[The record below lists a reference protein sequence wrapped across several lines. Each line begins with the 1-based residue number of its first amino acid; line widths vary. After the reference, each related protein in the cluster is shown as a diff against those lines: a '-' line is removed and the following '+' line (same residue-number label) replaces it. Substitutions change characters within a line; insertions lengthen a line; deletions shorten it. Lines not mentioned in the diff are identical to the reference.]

1 MKKNEILEEI
11 LNEVDKHPEIMSRR
25 DALKYL
31 TISPLA
37 ASVLASASVGAAAVT
52 ASQNVS
58 GKIVIVGGGLAGM
71 STAARLNNTINDADI
86 TVIEPDPLSVSYQ
99 PGQTLVGS
107 GIWDVSD
114 IQYNRDE
121 FVPKGVKLI
130 KGSVTAFDPKNN
142 KVIVDEGKEVTYDQ
156 LVVATGINLNY
167 KAIKGLEGEITSSGS
182 DNAATKKSITQNGLH
197 SIYFQDGAVATW
209 KGIQELIE
217 KAKAHKGSEKL
228 QAVFTHPRGP
238 LKCGGAPKKIMYLTH
253 ARLEE
258 AGVRDKVE
266 MTFYPNGGAMFG
278 IKDYHTAIVK
288 QFEARDFKWHY
299 KHNLV
304 AVDTATKTAT
314 FNKWRKEKIKIDEDS
329 DEYDGT
335 DFKMVEINEPV
346 EVKYDFMHVSPP
358 MKAPDVV
365 GRSDL
370 GSSGPGWVTVNK
382 KTLQSTFFKNVWSL
396 GDVAGVPMGKTGGS
410 ARKQYKVVVDNIVSA
425 MAGKEPTAEYDGYTV
440 CPLITS
446 IGTVMLA
453 EFNWASKKLG
463 SGVNAASFPLD
474 PTQERWIW
482 WLLKVYALKPMTIHG
497 MLSGR
502 A

>member
-37 ASVLASASVGAAAVT
+37 ASVLASATVGTAT
-52 ASQNVS
+52 ASAASADVS

-71 STAARLNNTINDADI
+71 STAARLNNSISNADI

-99 PGQTLVGS
+99 PGQTLIGA
-107 GIWDVSD
+107 GIWELGD

-121 FVPKGVKLI
+121 YVPKGVKLI
-130 KGSVTAFDPKNN
+130 KGSVTSFDPKNN
-142 KVIVDEGKEVTYDQ
+142 KVTVDGSKEISYDQ

-167 KAIKGLEGEITSSGS
+167 GAIKGLEGEITSAGK
-182 DNAATKKSITQNGLH
+182 DNASTKKTITQDGLH

-217 KAKAHKGSEKL
+217 KAKSHTGSEKL

-253 ARLEE
+253 ARLVE

-266 MTFYPNGGAMFG
+266 MTFYPNGGGMFG

-314 FNKWRKEKIKIDEDS
+314 FNKWWKEDKEFLDEM
-329 DEYDGT
+329 DEPYM
-335 DFKMVEINEPV
+335 KKVEVSEPV

-365 GRSDL
+365 GKSEI
-370 GSSGPGWVTVNK
+370 GSQGPGWVTVNK
-382 KTLQSTFFKNVWSL
+382 ETLQSTFFNNVWSL

-410 ARKQYKVVVDNIVSA
+410 ARKQYKVVVDNMISV
-425 MAGKEPTAEYDGYTV
+425 MGGKEPTAKYDGYTV

-453 EFNWASKKLG
+453 EFNWASKKPG

>member
-1 MKKNEILEEI
+1 MKKNEILEQI

-37 ASVLASASVGAAAVT
+37 ASVLASASIGASSAV
-52 ASQNVS
+52 ASSDVT

-71 STAARLNNTINDADI
+71 STAARLNNAIADADI
-86 TVIEPDPLSVSYQ
+86 TIIEPDPLSVSYQ
-99 PGQTLVGS
+99 PGQTLVAA
-107 GIWDVSD
+107 GIWELSD
-114 IQYNRDE
+114 IQYKRDE
-121 FVPKGVKLI
+121 YLPKGVKLI
-130 KGSVTAFDPKNN
+130 KGTVTAFDPKNN
-142 KVIVDEGKEVTYDQ
+142 KIVVDGGKEISYDQ
-156 LVVATGINLNY
+156 LVVATGVTLNY
-167 KAIKGLEGEITSSGS
+167 GAIEGLDGEITSATT
-182 DNAATKKSITQNGLH
+182 DNEAVKKTITNDGLH
-197 SIYFQDGAVATW
+197 SIYFQDGAKATW
-209 KGIQELIE
+209 EGIQELVE
-217 KAKAHKGSEKL
+217 KAKNHKGPEKL

-266 MTFYPNGGAMFG
+266 MTFYPNGGGMFG
-278 IKDYHTAIVK
+278 IKDYHLAIVK

-314 FNKWRKEKIKIDEDS
+314 FAKWS
-329 DEYDGT
+329 
-335 DFKMVEINEPV
+335 MVEKEFMDEMDEPYMKKVEVSEPV
-346 EVKYDFMHVSPP
+346 EVKYDFMHVTPP
-358 MKAPDVV
+358 NKAPDVV
-365 GRSDL
+365 GKSEL
-370 GSSGPGWVTVNK
+370 GSQGPGWTTVNK
-382 KTLQSTFFKNVWSL
+382 ETLQHAFFENVWSL
-396 GDVAGVPMGKTGGS
+396 GDVAGIPMGKTGGS
-410 ARKQYKVVVDNIVSA
+410 ARKQYKVVVDNMISV
-425 MAGKEPTAEYDGYTV
+425 MGGKKPTAKYDGYTV

-453 EFNWASKKLG
+453 EFNWASKKTG
-463 SGVNAASFPLD
+463 SGANAAILPID

>member
-1 MKKNEILEEI
+1 MSKNKILEEI

-31 TISPLA
+31 TVSPLA
-37 ASVLASASVGAAAVT
+37 ASVLASATVGAASAT
-52 ASQNVS
+52 ASSDVS

-71 STAARLNNTINDADI
+71 STAARLNNTINNADI
-86 TVIEPDPLSVSYQ
+86 TVIEPNPLSVSYQ
-99 PGQTLVGS
+99 PGQTLIGA
-107 GIWDVSD
+107 GIWELSD

-130 KGSVTAFDPKNN
+130 KGTVTNFDPKNN
-142 KVIVDEGKEVTYDQ
+142 KVTVDGKEEISYDQ

-167 KAIKGLEGEITSSGS
+167 GAIKGLEGEVESASAES
-182 DNAATKKSITQNGLH
+182 AVATKKTVTKNGLH

-209 KGIQELIE
+209 EGIQELIE
-217 KAKAHKGSEKL
+217 KAKNHKGPEKL

-266 MTFYPNGGAMFG
+266 MTFYPNGGGMFG

-288 QFEARDFKWHY
+288 QFEERDFKWHY

-314 FNKWRKEKIKIDEDS
+314 FNKWS
-329 DEYDGT
+329 
-335 DFKMVEINEPV
+335 MVEKEFLDEMDEPYMKKVEVSEPV

-365 GRSDL
+365 KNSEI
-370 GSSGPGWVTVNK
+370 GSQGPGWVTVNK
-382 KTLQSTFFKNVWSL
+382 ETLQSTFFPNVWSL

-410 ARKQYKVVVDNIVSA
+410 ARKQYKVVVDNMISVMS
-425 MAGKEPTAEYDGYTV
+425 GKEPTAKYDGYTV

-453 EFNWASKKLG
+453 EFNWASKKTG
-463 SGVNAASFPLD
+463 SGENAASFPLD
-474 PTQERWIW
+474 PTKERWIW